1 MRAKILVLIGLLS
14 TTVALRADENLPTL
28 RVGGTVFSNV
38 TITSVTASDV
48 YFMHADGIG
57 SAKLKDLDPTMQQHF
72 HYDAGKAKAANPAA
86 NGPAGN
92 PPDLS
97 NPQAA
102 LDDAMARVK
111 RIVNQP
117 VTTLRMT
124 DDMDVF
130 VLSENWFHPGAMRPD
145 FNNVDIRPT
154 QDLFYAQHHYM
165 SSPANPGL
173 CFLGSELEFNSM
185 TKFFY
190 TDRSLPKKKLTE
202 AEMLEI
208 NRLYRI
214 IGQCETKI
222 AAQPGGIAGAV
233 RASGGGSG
241 SSGAS
246 GGPVLDQAR
255 NFLAEHIK
263 ILATAAALLFL
274 LLMAVLNY
282 RKGHSAA

>member
-1 MRAKILVLIGLLS
+1 MRSKILLLLGLLCTS
-14 TTVALRADENLPTL
+14 VTVLADENLPTL
-28 RVGGTVFSNV
+28 RVGGTVYSNV

-117 VTTLRMT
+117 VTTLRRT
-124 DDMDVF
+124 DDMDVAF
-130 VLSENWFHPGAMRPD
+130 YDQGWFHPGAMRPD

-154 QDLFYAQHHYM
+154 QDLQYAKSHYVT
-165 SSPANPGL
+165 SQLNPGL
-173 CFLGSELEFNSM
+173 CFLGDELEFNSM

-222 AAQPGGIAGAV
+222 AAQPGGVAAAV
-233 RASGGGSG
+233 RGAGGGSG
-241 SSGAS
+241 SAAS
-246 GGPVLDQAR
+246 GGPALMQVR

-263 ILATAAALLFL
+263 LLATVAAGLLL
-274 LLMAVLNY
+274 LLMMVMNY

>member
-1 MRAKILVLIGLLS
+1 MRAQILLLLGLLCTS
-14 TTVALRADENLPTL
+14 VAVQADENLPTL
-28 RVGGTVFSNV
+28 KVGTEVYTNV
-38 TITSVTASDV
+38 TITSVTLSDV
-48 YFMHADGIG
+48 YFMYAGGIG
-57 SAKLKDLDPTMQQHF
+57 SAKLKDLDPALQQHF

-102 LDDAMARVK
+102 LDDAMTRVR

-130 VLSENWFHPGAMRPD
+130 VLDSGWFHPGAIRPD
-145 FNNVDIRPT
+145 FNTVDIRPT

-165 SSPANPGL
+165 SSDLNHGV

-214 IGQCETKI
+214 IGQCEKTI
-222 AAQPGGIAGAV
+222 SEQPGGVAGAV

-241 SSGAS
+241 SGAS
-246 GGPVLDQAR
+246 GGPMLDQTR

-263 ILATAAALLFL
+263 VLATAAAVLFL
-274 LLMAVLNY
+274 LLMVVLNY